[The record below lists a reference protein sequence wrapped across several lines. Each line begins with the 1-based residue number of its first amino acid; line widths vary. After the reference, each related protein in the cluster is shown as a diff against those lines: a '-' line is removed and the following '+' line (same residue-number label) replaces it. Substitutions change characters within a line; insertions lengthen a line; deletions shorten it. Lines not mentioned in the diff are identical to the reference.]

1 MRAASLR
8 LGPALAVGL
17 LLGSAAPVRAAPD
30 PLEPLNRQVHA
41 LNAAA
46 QARVLSPIAAAW
58 RQHVPEETR
67 RGLGAAV
74 GNLGEPVSALGF
86 LAAGE
91 TGTAWQAARRFGINT
106 TQGWGGWRDVAAER
120 GLMRQAIT
128 PGEALCARGVPSGP
142 YLVLPLLGPSTLRD
156 AAAGTAMAALL
167 AKGFG
172 AEAVAGLQ
180 SAEAFLA
187 YDRLSAEL
195 TALEAR
201 SLDPYAV
208 LRSAHAQ
215 RRALRCAADRLPEE
229 E

>member
-1 MRAASLR
+1 MRAASPL
-8 LGPALAVGL
+8 LGPALAVGM
-17 LLGSAAPVRAAPD
+17 LLGWATPVRAAPD

-41 LNAAA
+41 MNAAA

-86 LAAGE
+86 LTAGE
-91 TGTAWQAARRFGINT
+91 TVTAWQAARRFGINT

-120 GLMRQAIT
+120 GLVRQAIT

-180 SAEAFLA
+180 GAEAFLA
-187 YDRLSAEL
+187 YDRVAAEL
-195 TALEAR
+195 DALEAR

-215 RRALRCAADRLPEE
+215 HRAQRCAADQLPEE

>member
-1 MRAASLR
+1 MKRAALA
-8 LGPALAVGL
+8 LGPAMAVGL
-17 LLGSAAPVRAAPD
+17 LLGWVAPARAAPD
-30 PLEPLNRQVHA
+30 PLEPLNRQIHA
-41 LNAAA
+41 MNAAA
-46 QARVLSPIAAAW
+46 QARVLSPLAEAW
-58 RQHVPEETR
+58 RRHVPEDTR
-67 RGLGAAV
+67 RGLGSAV

-91 TGTAWQAARRFGINT
+91 TGTAWHAARRFGINS

-120 GLMRQAIT
+120 GLVRQAIT

-156 AAAGTAMAALL
+156 AAAGTALAALL
-167 AKGFG
+167 AKGLG

-180 SAEAFLA
+180 GAEAFLT
-187 YDRLSAEL
+187 YDRLAAEL
-195 TALEAR
+195 GALEAR

-215 RRALRCAADRLPEE
+215 RRAQRCAADQLPEE

>member
-1 MRAASLR
+1 MRAASLL
-8 LGPALAVGL
+8 LGPALAVGM
-17 LLGSAAPVRAAPD
+17 LLGWATPVRAAPD
-30 PLEPLNRQVHA
+30 PLEPLNRQMHA
-41 LNAAA
+41 MNAAA
-46 QARVLSPIAAAW
+46 QARVLSPLAAAW
-58 RQHVPEETR
+58 RQHVAEETR

-91 TGTAWQAARRFGINT
+91 TVTAWQAARRFGINT

-120 GLMRQAIT
+120 GLVRQAIT

-180 SAEAFLA
+180 GAEAFLA
-187 YDRLSAEL
+187 YDRVAAEL
-195 TALEAR
+195 DALEAR

-229 E
+229 D

>member
-1 MRAASLR
+1 MRPVL
-8 LGPALAVGL
+8 LGPAIAIGL
-17 LLGSAAPVRAAPD
+17 LLALAAPARAAPD
-30 PLEPLNRQVHA
+30 PLEPLNRQIHA
-41 LNAAA
+41 ANAAA
-46 QARVLSPIAAAW
+46 QARVLSPLAQAW
-58 RQHVPEETR
+58 RRHVPEDTR
-67 RGLGAAV
+67 RGLGLAV
-74 GNLGEPVSALGF
+74 GNLAEPVSAVGF

-91 TGTAWQAARRFGINT
+91 TGTAWHVARRFGINT

-120 GLMRQAIT
+120 GLLRRAIT

-156 AAAGTAMAALL
+156 VAAGTVMAALL

-180 SAEAFLA
+180 GAEAFLT
-187 YDRLSAEL
+187 YDQLASEL
-195 TALEAR
+195 AALEAR

-215 RRALRCAADRLPEE
+215 RRAQRCAADRLPEE
-229 E
+229 EE